1 MNNSILPSDFQDL
14 EPYADWALSTETLRN
29 AKRIHTSQDR
39 LKDFANAMLPRV
51 DAIARHVDSHAEASL
66 PTCSEQLFF
75 MLLSLAEV
83 APAIEYYGQPTVVDG
98 YDNNR
103 FKADESHVLRPK
115 R

>member
-1 MNNSILPSDFQDL
+1 MSNSILPSDFQDL

-29 AKRIHTSQDR
+29 AKRTHSSQDQ
-39 LKDFANAMLPRV
+39 LKTFANAILPRV
-51 DAIARHVDSHAEASL
+51 DAIATHVDSYAETSL
-66 PTCSEQLFF
+66 PESSERLFL

-98 YDNNR
+98 YDNIR